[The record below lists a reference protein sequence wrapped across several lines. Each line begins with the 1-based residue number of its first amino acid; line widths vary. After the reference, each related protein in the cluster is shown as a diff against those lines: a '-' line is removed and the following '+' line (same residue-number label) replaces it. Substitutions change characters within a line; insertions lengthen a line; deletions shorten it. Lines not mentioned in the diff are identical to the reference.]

1 MAILVYFYCTTNLVK
16 KAFCF
21 LTKSNNIMDKST
33 IRKEIAALINSIK
46 EHSDNIGDKEHIP
59 QLELELILH
68 KIEKLYQKS
77 IVFNHLNTSQKT
89 QRMTEVKT
97 EKSVVETP
105 KEVVKQE
112 TVKPVEII
120 DKPIDLFG
128 SEIPSVTEKPK
139 QEKKVEKKE
148 EKPVPVVNK
157 IQKPAVTDITKE
169 IGLND
174 KFLFAN
180 ELFEGS
186 MQEYNIA
193 VQQLN
198 GAGSIESAMDYF
210 MNLQQLYEWD
220 MEKDSVKRLLE
231 LVDRRYS

>member
-1 MAILVYFYCTTNLVK
+1 
-16 KAFCF
+16 
-21 LTKSNNIMDKST
+21 MDKST

-46 EHSDNIGDKEHIP
+46 EHSDNIGDNRHIP
-59 QLELELILH
+59 QIELELILH

-77 IVFNHLNTSQKT
+77 IVFNHLNSAGEKT
-89 QRMTEVKT
+89 HITENPIKLAP
-97 EKSVVETP
+97 VVETP
-105 KEVVKQE
+105 KVEVKAE
-112 TVKPVEII
+112 LVKPIVT

-128 SEIPSVTEKPK
+128 TEIPVVAEKPK
-139 QEKKVEKKE
+139 QEKKVELPADKTVKKE
-148 EKPVPVVNK
+148 EKAVVSNK
-157 IQKPAVTDITKE
+157 IQKPSIQDLTKA

-193 VQQLN
+193 IQQLN
-198 GAGSIESAMDYF
+198 GAGSLESAMDYF
-210 MNLQQLYEWD
+210 STLQQLYEWD
-220 MEKDSVKRLLE
+220 MEKETIEHLLD

>member
-1 MAILVYFYCTTNLVK
+1 
-16 KAFCF
+16 
-21 LTKSNNIMDKST
+21 MDKSI
-33 IRKEIAALINSIK
+33 IRKEIATLINSIK

-77 IVFNHLNTSQKT
+77 IVFNHLNTAPDVPKASESTLEK
-89 QRMTEVKT
+89 VIV
-97 EKSVVETP
+97 KSV
-105 KEVVKQE
+105 
-112 TVKPVEII
+112 EIS

-128 SEIPSVTEKPK
+128 SEIPPITEKPK
-139 QEKKVEKKE
+139 QEKKVEKPAGRTDGKE
-148 EKPVPVVNK
+148 EKLFANK
-157 IQKPAVTDITKE
+157 IQKPAITDITKE

-174 KFLFAN
+174 RFLFAN

-198 GAGSIESAMDYF
+198 GAGSLESAMDYF
-210 MNLQQLYEWD
+210 SNLQQLYEWD
-220 MEKDSVKRLLE
+220 MEKESIKRLLD

>member
-1 MAILVYFYCTTNLVK
+1 
-16 KAFCF
+16 
-21 LTKSNNIMDKST
+21 MDKST

-46 EHSDNIGDKEHIP
+46 EHSDNIGDNKHIP
-59 QLELELILH
+59 QIELELILH

-77 IVFNHLNTSQKT
+77 IVFNHLNSNGDIHQNSGTSKPI
-89 QRMTEVKT
+89 
-97 EKSVVETP
+97 VETP
-105 KEVVKQE
+105 KVEVKEEAVKSV
-112 TVKPVEII
+112 TS

-128 SEIPSVTEKPK
+128 SEIPPVTEKPK

-148 EKPVPVVNK
+148 EKPVVVVSNK
-157 IQKPAVTDITKE
+157 IQKPSIQDLTKA

-180 ELFEGS
+180 ELFEGN

-193 VQQLN
+193 IQQLN
-198 GAGSIESAMDYF
+198 GAGSLESAMDYF
-210 MNLQQLYEWD
+210 SSLQQLYDWD
-220 MEKDSVKRLLE
+220 MEKETVKQLVD

>member
-1 MAILVYFYCTTNLVK
+1 
-16 KAFCF
+16 
-21 LTKSNNIMDKST
+21 MDKYS

-46 EHSDNIGDKEHIP
+46 EHSDNIGDKQHIP

-77 IVFNHLNTSQKT
+77 IVFNHLNTLGLGNPY
-89 QRMTEVKT
+89 TETTISKP
-97 EKSVVETP
+97 VVETP
-105 KEVVKQE
+105 KVEVKQE
-112 TVKPVEII
+112 IAKPIVS

-128 SEIPSVTEKPK
+128 SEIPPVTEKPK

-148 EKPVPVVNK
+148 EKREEKPVVPNK
-157 IQKPAVTDITKE
+157 IQKPSIQDLTKA

-180 ELFEGS
+180 ELFDGN
-186 MQEYNIA
+186 MQEYSIA
-193 VQQLN
+193 IQQLN
-198 GAGSIESAMDYF
+198 GAGSLESAMDYF
-210 MNLQQLYEWD
+210 SNLQQLYEWD
-220 MEKDSVKRLLE
+220 MEKETVKQLVD

>member
-1 MAILVYFYCTTNLVK
+1 
-16 KAFCF
+16 
-21 LTKSNNIMDKST
+21 MDKSS

-77 IVFNHLNTSQKT
+77 IVFNHLNTFPDRTTTSSKSEPISEKPMVEVPKVEIKT
-89 QRMTEVKT
+89 
-97 EKSVVETP
+97 
-105 KEVVKQE
+105 E
-112 TVKPVEII
+112 TVKPTPVSE
-120 DKPIDLFG
+120 KPIDLFG
-128 SEIPSVTEKPK
+128 SEIAPVTEKPK

-148 EKPVPVVNK
+148 EKPVVTNK
-157 IQKPAVTDITKE
+157 IQKPSIQDLTKA

-193 VQQLN
+193 IQQLN
-198 GAGSIESAMDYF
+198 GAGSLESAMDYF
-210 MNLQQLYEWD
+210 ATLQQLYEWD
-220 MEKDSVKRLLE
+220 MEKETIKQLLD

>member
-1 MAILVYFYCTTNLVK
+1 MS
-16 KAFCF
+16 
-21 LTKSNNIMDKST
+21 KSS

-77 IVFNHLNTSQKT
+77 IVFNHLNSTPEAQP
-89 QRMTEVKT
+89 
-97 EKSVVETP
+97 EK
-105 KEVVKQE
+105 KQE
-112 TVKPVEII
+112 PVIEKKITETQPEPKKEPVTTETNKI
-120 DKPIDLFG
+120 VDLFG
-128 SEIPSVTEKPK
+128 SEVPPAAEKPK
-139 QEKKVEKKE
+139 VEKKIEKKE
-148 EKPVPVVNK
+148 EKKPEQQPVVVK
-157 IQKPAVTDITKE
+157 SVQKPAIPDLSKA

-186 MQEYNIA
+186 VQEFSIA
-193 VQQLN
+193 IQQLN
-198 GAGSIESAMDYF
+198 TAETIESAMEYI
-210 MNLQQLYEWD
+210 NSLQQLYEWD
-220 MEKDSVKRLLE
+220 MEKESVKRLID

>member
-1 MAILVYFYCTTNLVK
+1 
-16 KAFCF
+16 
-21 LTKSNNIMDKST
+21 MDKSS

-77 IVFNHLNTSQKT
+77 IVFNHLNTFPDQITISSKS
-89 QRMTEVKT
+89 EPSVEKPILEAPKLEIKT
-97 EKSVVETP
+97 ETIKPTP
-105 KEVVKQE
+105 VSE
-112 TVKPVEII
+112 
-120 DKPIDLFG
+120 KPIDLFG
-128 SEIPSVTEKPK
+128 SEIPAVTEKPK
-139 QEKKVEKKE
+139 QEKKVEKPI
-148 EKPVPVVNK
+148 EKIVSSNK
-157 IQKPAVTDITKE
+157 IQKPSIQDLTKA

-193 VQQLN
+193 IQQLN
-198 GAGSIESAMDYF
+198 GAGSLESAMDYF
-210 MNLQQLYEWD
+210 STLQQLYEWD
-220 MEKDSVKRLLE
+220 MEKETIKQLLD